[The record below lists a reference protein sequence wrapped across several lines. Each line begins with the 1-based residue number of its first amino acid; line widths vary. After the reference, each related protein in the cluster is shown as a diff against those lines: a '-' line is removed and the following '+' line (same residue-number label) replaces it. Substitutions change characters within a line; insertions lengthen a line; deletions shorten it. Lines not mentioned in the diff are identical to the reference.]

1 MRNAFYVRNGH
12 AFEVVK
18 GEVRR
23 WHGGSLAASS
33 LHTKMRSALLAL
45 F

>member
-18 GEVRR
+18 GEVRG
-23 WHGGSLAASS
+23 WHQGYPASS
-33 LHTKMRSALLAL
+33 LHEHRAI
-45 F
+45 

>member
-18 GEVRR
+18 GEVRG
-23 WHGGSLAASS
+23 WHQGSLTPSS
-33 LHTKMRSALLAL
+33 LHAK
-45 F
+45 